1 MVNGRVKHTSKEL
14 KQWQSLPLDVKI
26 QMTKSRIRAWIK
38 EYGEDGVYVSFS
50 GGKDSTVLLHIV
62 RQEFPDVPAVYCDTG
77 LEYPELRDFV
87 KTFENVVWLKP
98 KKNFRQ
104 VIEEYGYPFI
114 SKEVSQAVHEC
125 RSTESKGKKSCRREQ
140 FNGTYVSKN
149 GKTNKYSITKWK
161 FLLDAPFKISHKC
174 CYIFKKEPSKR
185 YEKETGRYAMLAQMA
200 EESKLRRQMWLKD
213 GCNGFDKKRPTS
225 NPMAFWTEQDVL
237 RYIKENNIE
246 IASVYGDIV
255 EDPDGKLHTTGCD
268 RTGCVFCGYG
278 CHLDNSEK
286 SKFQRL
292 KETHP
297 KIYDYIM
304 KPTEKGGLGYK
315 DIIDWLNEHGNL
327 NIRY

>member
-1 MVNGRVKHTSKEL
+1 M
-14 KQWQSLPLDVKI
+14 PLNVKI
-26 QMTKSRIRAWIK
+26 QMTKSRIRAWVK
-38 EYGEDGVYVSFS
+38 KYGEDGVYVSFS

-62 RQEFPDVPAVYCDTG
+62 REEFPNVPAVYCDTG
-77 LEYPELRDFV
+77 LEYPELREFV
-87 KTFENVVWLKP
+87 KTFDNVVWLKP
-98 KKNFRQ
+98 KKNFIQ

-114 SKEVSQAVHEC
+114 SKEVAQAVHEC
-125 RSTESKGKKSCRREQ
+125 RSAESKGKTSCRRDQ

-149 GKTNKYSITKWK
+149 GKTNRYSITKWK
-161 FLLDAPFKISHKC
+161 FLLSAPFKISHKC
-174 CYIFKKEPSKR
+174 CHIFKKEPSKR

-213 GCNGFDKKRPTS
+213 GCNGFEKKRPTS

-237 RYIKENNIE
+237 HYIYDNQIT
-246 IASVYGDIV
+246 ISSVYGDIV
-255 EDPDGKLHTTGCD
+255 KDENGVFHTTGCD
-268 RTGCVFCGYG
+268 RTGCIFCGFG
-278 CHLDNSEK
+278 CHLDKSEK

-304 KPTEKGGLGYK
+304 RPKEEGGLNYK
-315 DIIDWLNEHGNL
+315 EIINWLNEHGNL

>member
-62 RQEFPDVPAVYCDTG
+62 REEFENVPAVYCDTG
-77 LEYPELRDFV
+77 LEYPELREFI
-87 KTFENVVWLKP
+87 KTFDNVVWLKP
-98 KKNFRQ
+98 KKNFKQ
-104 VIEEYGYPFI
+104 VINDYGYPFI
-114 SKEVSQAVHEC
+114 SKEVSGKVYEARMKEGGYAWKVLHG
-125 RSTESKGKKSCRREQ
+125 SKV
-140 FNGTYVSKN
+140 GTPYDLQ
-149 GKTNKYSITKWK
+149 KYAYLI
-161 FLLDAPFKISHKC
+161 DAPFKIGNRC
-174 CYIFKKEPSKR
+174 CYVMKKNPAKI
-185 YEKETGRYAMLAQMA
+185 YENRTGRKAMTAQMA
-200 EESKLRRQMWLKD
+200 CESMARRTEWLQH
-213 GCNGFDKKRPTS
+213 GCNAFDQKRPMS

-278 CHLDNSEK
+278 CHLDHSEK

-304 KPTEKGGLGYK
+304 KPTENGGLGYK

>member
-1 MVNGRVKHTSKEL
+1 
-14 KQWQSLPLDVKI
+14 
-26 QMTKSRIRAWIK
+26 MTKARIRAWVK

-62 RQEFPDVPAVYCDTG
+62 REEFPDVPAVYCDTG
-77 LEYPELRDFV
+77 LEYPELREFV
-87 KTFENVVWLKP
+87 KTFENVIWLKP

-114 SKEVSQAVHEC
+114 SKEIAMKVYEC
-125 RSTESKGKKSCRREQ
+125 RTTESRGKESYARKQ
-140 FNGTYVSKN
+140 FEGNYVSKN
-149 GKTNKYSITKWK
+149 GKTNAYSITKWK
-161 FLLDAPFKISHKC
+161 FLLDAPFKISHRC
-174 CYIFKKEPSKR
+174 CNIFKKEPSKR

-213 GCNGFDKKRPTS
+213 GCNGFEKKRPTS

-237 RYIKENNIE
+237 RYIKENNIS
-246 IASVYGDIV
+246 IASVYGEII

-268 RTGCVFCGYG
+268 RTGCIFCGFG
-278 CHLDNSEK
+278 CHLEKTEK

-297 KIYDYIM
+297 KIYEYIM
-304 KPTEKGGLGYK
+304 KPTEKGGLGYRE
-315 DIIDWLNEHGNL
+315 IIDWLNEHGNL

>member
-1 MVNGRVKHTSKEL
+1 MKHTSKEL
-14 KQWQSLPLDVKI
+14 KQWQSLPLGVKI

-174 CYIFKKEPSKR
+174 CHIFKKEPSKR
-185 YEKETGRYAMLAQMA
+185 YEKETGRYGMLAQMA

-278 CHLDNSEK
+278 CHLDHSEK

-304 KPTEKGGLGYK
+304 KPTENGGLGYK

>member
-1 MVNGRVKHTSKEL
+1 MKHTSEEL
-14 KQWQSLPLDVKI
+14 KRWQSLPLDVKI

-62 RQEFPDVPAVYCDTG
+62 RQEFPNVPAVYCDTG

-87 KTFENVVWLKP
+87 KTFHNVVWLKP

-174 CYIFKKEPSKR
+174 CHIFKKEPSKR
-185 YEKETGRYAMLAQMA
+185 YEKETGRYTKQ
-200 EESKLRRQMWLKD
+200 RYLKAA
-213 GCNGFDKKRPTS
+213 R
-225 NPMAFWTEQDVL
+225 
-237 RYIKENNIE
+237 
-246 IASVYGDIV
+246 
-255 EDPDGKLHTTGCD
+255 
-268 RTGCVFCGYG
+268 
-278 CHLDNSEK
+278 
-286 SKFQRL
+286 
-292 KETHP
+292 
-297 KIYDYIM
+297 
-304 KPTEKGGLGYK
+304 K
-315 DIIDWLNEHGNL
+315 D
-327 NIRY
+327 